1 MHVHGWVIEGI
12 CRVRALTDME
22 IRFSRVY
29 FMQILRSALILPR
42 DRVKV
47 ELSTQR
53 NFNEV
58 SEVFAQVQSGYWL
71 NMKILGF

>member
-1 MHVHGWVIEGI
+1 MHGWVIEGI
-12 CRVRALTDME
+12 CRFRALTDME

-29 FMQILRSALILPR
+29 FMQISRSALILR

-47 ELSTQR
+47 ELSSQR
-53 NFNEV
+53 NFHEV
-58 SEVFAQVQSGYWL
+58 LEVFAQVQSGYGL